1 MNGGRF
7 AARLLD
13 WWREHGRH
21 DLPWQLERTA
31 YRVWVSEVMLQQT
44 QVATVIPY
52 FVRFISRFPTLNDL
66 ADAQLDEVLA
76 LWSGL
81 GYYARGR
88 NLHKAA
94 QLCRDQF
101 DGQLPDDPDRLES
114 LPGIGR
120 STANAIVAQA
130 FDRRAPI
137 LDGNV
142 KRVVARHAGIAGWPG
157 QTVVLQKLW
166 KAADERTPD
175 DRAADYTQA
184 IMDLGA
190 LVCTRSKPDC
200 PECPVAAD
208 CRARLD
214 DRIDELPGKK
224 PRRERPLRE
233 ITLLVLENNHGEILL
248 QRRPPVG
255 IWGGL
260 WSLPEARSMEIP
272 EEVEELCAPESL
284 IHEFSHFRLAI
295 SFHRIRLLQSDIRS
309 VGEDDQTR
317 WFNLEQALSSSLPRP
332 IRQALQNLA
341 NQPNQ
346 QNERNQ
352 PNRSK

>member
-1 MNGGRF
+1 MNGVGF
-7 AARLLD
+7 AGRLLG
-13 WWREHGRH
+13 WWEDHGRH
-21 DLPWQLERTA
+21 ELPWQVERTA

-52 FVRFISRFPTLNDL
+52 FLRFVSRFPSLNDL
-66 ADAQLDEVLA
+66 ADAELDEVLA

-88 NLHKAA
+88 NLHKTA

-101 DGQLPDDPDRLES
+101 DGQLPDDPEQLES

-137 LDGNV
+137 LDGNA

-157 QTVVLQKLW
+157 QTPVLRELW
-166 KAADERTPD
+166 QAADQRTPD

-190 LVCTRSKPDC
+190 LVCTRSKPAC

-214 DRIDELPGKK
+214 ERIAELPGKK

-233 ITLLVLENNHGEILL
+233 TTLLMLENHCGEVLL

-260 WSLPEARSMEIP
+260 WSLPEADSIEIP
-272 EEVEELCAPESL
+272 EELEELRAPESL

-295 SFHRIRLLQSDIRS
+295 SFQRLRLHAPGARCVADNA
-309 VGEDDQTR
+309 QTR
-317 WFNLEQALSSSLPRP
+317 WFTLDQALASSLPRP
-332 IRQALQNLA
+332 IRRALQNL
-341 NQPNQ
+341 
-346 QNERNQ
+346 
-352 PNRSK
+352 K